1 MATGWDDITPAG
13 DDPWELLAPGP
24 RLAQALADVD
34 PDALSDS
41 ARVAY
46 LKATSR
52 LLGWAHMRQARALV
66 AVADAVEDATS
77 PGPGMTSS
85 HQASWVADEVA
96 AALHVAARTASV
108 KVNDATALLRQWPVL
123 GAEVSAGRLTPAQ
136 ARVIYEGVSVLS
148 GHLDDDGAD
157 LSERAV
163 LGLVR
168 IARPLPP
175 ARLRERVAR
184 VVASL
189 DPEAAARR
197 RQRAALDRTDVS
209 LWAEDDGMACVA
221 ARGPA
226 LDAVALRE
234 LIAARAELMREQ
246 ADESDERTAG
256 QWRYAAMLAA
266 FGLTPVGKAAVA
278 VGVAVG
284 VGGEV
289 RPVDCSTDDEHST
302 LGAEVPVPVTDPVRI
317 QIRVT
322 VPLDTLFGLAETP
335 GELEGYGPLDPE
347 LARAL
352 AADADWIRWVTDD
365 ATGVLIDEG
374 SRRFPGARLARFLR
388 AREPHC
394 KHPSCGV
401 RSSRADA
408 DHLPPFSQG
417 GRTRAA
423 DMSPT
428 CPRHNRL
435 REDSGWATHEEG
447 PRDPLGPPDPV
458 WTSPLG
464 RRYQTSTPQVLAH
477 DFIPRRM

>member
-1 MATGWDDITPAG
+1 MADGWYDITPAG
-13 DDPWELLAPGP
+13 DDPWESIAPGP
-24 RLAQALADVD
+24 RLAQLLADVD
-34 PDALSDS
+34 PDHLTDS

-52 LLGWAHMRQARALV
+52 LVGWAHVRQARALV
-66 AVADAVEDATS
+66 AVADAVESATS

-96 AALHVAARTASV
+96 AALHVAARTATV
-108 KVNDATALLRQWPVL
+108 KVNDATALLRDWPVL
-123 GAEVSAGRLTPAQ
+123 GAEVAAGRLTPAQ

-148 GHLDDDGAD
+148 GHVDESGAD

-168 IARPLPP
+168 TARRLPP

-184 VVASL
+184 VVATL

-197 RQRAALDRTDVS
+197 RRSAERDRTDVS
-209 LWAEDDGMACVA
+209 LWAEDDGMACLA

-226 LDAVALRE
+226 PDAVALRE

-278 VGVAVG
+278 VGA
-284 VGGEV
+284 GGGV
-289 RPVDCSTDDEHST
+289 RPVDCTTDVERST
-302 LGAEVPVPVTDPVRI
+302 LGADVPVPVTDPVRI

-352 AADADWIRWVTDD
+352 AADADWLRWVTDD
-365 ATGVLIDEG
+365 VTGVLLDEG

-401 RSSRADA
+401 RSSKADA

-435 REDSGWATHEEG
+435 REESRWQASEEG

-464 RRYQTSTPQVLAH
+464 RTYQTLTPQVLAS
-477 DFIPRRM
+477 DFVPRRM

>member
-13 DDPWELLAPGP
+13 DDPWESLAPGP

-34 PDALSDS
+34 PEALSDS

-66 AVADAVEDATS
+66 AVADAVEEATS
-77 PGPGMTSS
+77 PGPGMASS

-96 AALHVAARTASV
+96 AALHVAARTATV
-108 KVNDATALLRQWPVL
+108 KVNDATALLREWPVL

-209 LWAEDDGMACVA
+209 LWAEDDGMACLA

-226 LDAVALRE
+226 LDAVALR
-234 LIAARAELMREQ
+234 IRSSNIFGVWFGAR
-246 ADESDERTAG
+246 
-256 QWRYAAMLAA
+256 
-266 FGLTPVGKAAVA
+266 
-278 VGVAVG
+278 
-284 VGGEV
+284 
-289 RPVDCSTDDEHST
+289 STSS
-302 LGAEVPVPVTDPVRI
+302 
-317 QIRVT
+317 
-322 VPLDTLFGLAETP
+322 
-335 GELEGYGPLDPE
+335 
-347 LARAL
+347 
-352 AADADWIRWVTDD
+352 DD
-365 ATGVLIDEG
+365 AYAYGLLYKVVQ
-374 SRRFPGARLARFLR
+374 
-388 AREPHC
+388 C
-394 KHPSCGV
+394 V
-401 RSSRADA
+401 
-408 DHLPPFSQG
+408 
-417 GRTRAA
+417 TR
-423 DMSPT
+423 
-428 CPRHNRL
+428 
-435 REDSGWATHEEG
+435 
-447 PRDPLGPPDPV
+447 
-458 WTSPLG
+458 
-464 RRYQTSTPQVLAH
+464 
-477 DFIPRRM
+477 